1 MYQFKRT
8 QNLIESYDIVS
19 RQYHI
24 PEDVNKYAV
33 LWKLTQRAPF
43 GKGRVNV
50 PTLADIYEHLTI
62 AGLDAIESDPSHW
75 PTFTEIGQPHGSV
88 QTRVKFS
95 SAIDTRLR
103 ALKTRIDAGEFKIH
117 SEGRNVSKISIISLV
132 VNLMQLA
139 IAIEQAVEDQIPI

>member
-8 QNLIESYDIVS
+8 QHLIQSNDIIS

-24 PEDVNKYAV
+24 TEDVNKYAV

-50 PTLADIYEHLTI
+50 PTLADVYEHLTI
-62 AGLDAIESDPSHW
+62 AGLDAIERDPNQW

-88 QTRVKFS
+88 QTRVKFT

-103 ALKTRIDAGEFKIH
+103 ALKTRIDAGEFKIV
-117 SEGRNVSKISIISLV
+117 SEGRKVTKISIISLV

-139 IAIEQAVEDQIPI
+139 IAIEKTFEDQIPI